1 MVDAATPS
9 IDTHATEAG
18 NGILRHYGIIGLV
31 DAARRA
37 GRYTLGAKIGSGGC
51 ADVFEAHADGA
62 EGFEKKLVVKRIRP
76 DLLGEPEAARLL
88 RKEAAIARELQHG
101 NIVQVFDY
109 GEDDGAPYIVME
121 RVDGCSLRALLRHLE
136 SHDLPL
142 PLADAVSIVE
152 QVADAL
158 HYMHRFT
165 LEPGSTAGLVHRDV
179 KPENILLSRRG
190 VVKLTDFG
198 ITKAQALPTET
209 APGFVKGTPRY
220 LAPEQAA
227 GRPLDG
233 RADVYALGTVF
244 RELCDAAGQEG
255 PSEILA
261 LSTELSP
268 DARYENALA
277 FRTALETWRVEQ
289 SLRVDPDRLGALVV
303 RATPPQRKVV
313 SLDAALGGLPAP
325 PRTSTKR
332 ADAPTSGRARA
343 PVLLVGGGV
352 LAVAL
357 GVASWPGQ
365 TPAPP
370 AVEPSITETLESAPV
385 DATPPA
391 TGPAPRVTPPPPDA
405 RPEAESPAPAP
416 ARKPVR
422 AKRGSLLIN
431 VLPYATVRIDGND
444 YGQTP
449 VTARLAAGKH
459 HVILENPQTGKR
471 VRGTIVISASQ
482 TTAIKTWDALQ

>member
-9 IDTHATEAG
+9 MATHATEAG
-18 NGILRHYGIIGLV
+18 NGILRRYGIIGLV

-37 GRYTLGAKIGSGGC
+37 GRYTLGAKIGSGGS

-62 EGFEKKLVVKRIRP
+62 GGFEKKLVVKRIRP
-76 DLLGEPEAARLL
+76 DLLGEPEAAQLL
-88 RKEAAIARELQHG
+88 RKEAAVARELQHG

-121 RVDGCSLRALLRHLE
+121 RVDGCSLRTLLRHLE
-136 SHDLPL
+136 SRDLPL

-158 HYMHRFT
+158 HYMHRFV

-244 RELCDAAGQEG
+244 RELCVAAGEDG
-255 PSEILA
+255 PTEILA
-261 LSTELSP
+261 LATELSP
-268 DARYENALA
+268 DARYDTALE
-277 FRTALETWRVEQ
+277 FRTALEAWRVEQ
-289 SLRVDPDRLGALVV
+289 SLRVDPDRLAALVV
-303 RATPPQRKVV
+303 RATPAEKKVI
-313 SLDAALGGLPAP
+313 SLDAALGGLPTQPEATAAP
-325 PRTSTKR
+325 
-332 ADAPTSGRARA
+332 ADAPASGRALA
-343 PVLLVGGGV
+343 PMLLVGGAA

-357 GVASWPGQ
+357 GVALWPE
-365 TPAPP
+365 PA
-370 AVEPSITETLESAPV
+370 
-385 DATPPA
+385 
-391 TGPAPRVTPPPPDA
+391 TPPPPIERA
-405 RPEAESPAPAP
+405 RGELPEPAPTEPTPPSPKPTPSIAP
-416 ARKPVR
+416 PTADAQPEPEPAAAARKPVR
-422 AKRGSLLIN
+422 AKPGSLRIN
-431 VLPYATVRIDGND
+431 VLPYATVRIDGKD

-449 VTARLAAGKH
+449 VTAKLPAGRH
-459 HVILENPQTGKR
+459 RVLLENPQTGKR
-471 VRGTIVISASQ
+471 VRGTVVISASE
-482 TTAIKTWDALQ
+482 TTSIKTWDALQ